1 MPSAATPQG
10 AVHIWHEGILFLG
23 SGIRNVPHRHFTAS
37 LIFGIDGP
45 FGFRSGG
52 SSWRT
57 TRGIVTAPNVMQQLD
72 TRSRQVAVLQVDPE
86 TEAYARLA
94 RLFAEHGTVF
104 QPEHAVVD
112 LVCATLQRMRADP
125 EFDASRFWSFAL
137 DGVGG
142 AWHRP
147 HVRDARVTRVLD
159 LIKREFPS
167 AAPVAA
173 LAQAVGVSPSRLIHL
188 WKDEVGV
195 SLRRYVLWLRLRHV
209 VACVAMG
216 QSLTAA
222 AHEAGFADS
231 AHLSRTFRSM
241 FGLPLSSLFGTS
253 KVELFFT
260 FPAQEISGP
269 HAPYDRERWATA
281 ARALGHPG
289 PAPRAASPVE

>member
-1 MPSAATPQG
+1 MPKG

-52 SSWRT
+52 APWRR
-57 TRGIVTAPNVMQQLD
+57 TRGIVTAPNVMQQMD
-72 TRSRQVAVLQVDPE
+72 TRGHQVAIMQVDPE

-94 RLFAEHGTVF
+94 RLFAERGLVF
-104 QPEHAVVD
+104 EPDPGVVD
-112 LVCATLQRMRADP
+112 VLGATLERMLAESPFDP
-125 EFDASRFWSFAL
+125 ARFWSFAL

-142 AWHRP
+142 EWQRP

-159 LIKREFPS
+159 IIKKEFPD
-167 AAPVAA
+167 APAVAT
-173 LAQAVGVSPSRLIHL
+173 LAHAVRVSPSRLIHL

-195 SLRRYVLWLRLRHV
+195 ALRRYVLWLRLRHV

-216 QSLTAA
+216 HSLTAA

-241 FGLPLSSLFGTS
+241 FGLALSSLFGTS
-253 KVELFFT
+253 NVELFFT
-260 FPAQEISGP
+260 FPEQELSGP
-269 HAPYDRERWATA
+269 HGPYDRERWATA
-281 ARALGHPG
+281 AKALGRPG
-289 PAPRAASPVE
+289 RAGRAPSS